1 MKMNTET
8 NYKAIYALQ
17 KMCTE
22 IAYMSIIP
30 ADAMENYMYLSFPDY
45 GNKKMD
51 EVIDKCRKII
61 EIAENVKA
69 ISNMKDGA
77 VHVG

>member
-1 MKMNTET
+1 MKMNTKT

-30 ADAMENYMYLSFPDY
+30 ADAMENYMYLSFSDY

-61 EIAENVKA
+61 EIAQDIKAMAIVEGDEN
-69 ISNMKDGA
+69 
-77 VHVG
+77 HVG

>member
-1 MKMNTET
+1 
-8 NYKAIYALQ
+8 
-17 KMCTE
+17 
-22 IAYMSIIP
+22 
-30 ADAMENYMYLSFPDY
+30 MENYMYLSFPDY

-69 ISNMKDGA
+69 ISNMKEGA
-77 VHVG
+77 GHVG